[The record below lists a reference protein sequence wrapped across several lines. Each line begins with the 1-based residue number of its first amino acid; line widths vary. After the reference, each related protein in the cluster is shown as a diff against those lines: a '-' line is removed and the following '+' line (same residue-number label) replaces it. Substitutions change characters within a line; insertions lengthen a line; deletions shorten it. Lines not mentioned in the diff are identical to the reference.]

1 MLKNYIEK
9 LTVGENLSFEEMHE
23 AVVEIL
29 NGTATEIESAGF
41 LVALRS
47 KGETVEEITAAAKV
61 MREKATKV
69 TAPSTA
75 IDTCGT
81 GGDGVGT
88 FNISTIASIVVAGA
102 GIPVAKHGNRSVSS
116 KSGSADLIEALG
128 IKILSSPEMINEAIS
143 QVNYG
148 FLFAPNFHKAMKNVA
163 RTRKELGIR
172 TLFNLLG
179 PLSNPA
185 FVNYQIMG
193 VYDDSLARPIAEV
206 LMNLGLKSGMVVHGH
221 GGLDELSL
229 SGPNHVVY
237 FKGGQIKEFYLAP
250 EDVGLKK
257 APITSLLANSPKENA
272 KIALEILNGKER
284 GPKRDVVTLNAGAA
298 LFVVGA
304 ASDLDE
310 GIRLAAKVIDEGLAA
325 DILYR
330 IVKFTNSFG
339 EAA

>member
-1 MLKNYIEK
+1 
-9 LTVGENLSFEEMHE
+9 
-23 AVVEIL
+23 
-29 NGTATEIESAGF
+29 
-41 LVALRS
+41 
-47 KGETVEEITAAAKV
+47 
-61 MREKATKV
+61 
-69 TAPSTA
+69 
-75 IDTCGT
+75 
-81 GGDGVGT
+81 
-88 FNISTIASIVVAGA
+88 
-102 GIPVAKHGNRSVSS
+102 
-116 KSGSADLIEALG
+116 
-128 IKILSSPEMINEAIS
+128 
-143 QVNYG
+143 
-148 FLFAPNFHKAMKNVA
+148 
-163 RTRKELGIR
+163 
-172 TLFNLLG
+172 
-179 PLSNPA
+179 
-185 FVNYQIMG
+185 
-193 VYDDSLARPIAEV
+193 
-206 LMNLGLKSGMVVHGH
+206 MNLGLKSGMVVHGH

-237 FKGGQIKEFYLAP
+237 FRGGQMKEFYLAP

-304 ASDLDE
+304 AGDLAE

>member
-143 QVNYG
+143 RVNYG
-148 FLFAPNFHKAMKNVA
+148 FLFAPNFHQAMKNVA

-193 VYDDSLARPIAEV
+193 VYDDSLTRPIAEV
-206 LMNLGLKSGMVVHGH
+206 LMDLGLKSGMVVHGH

-237 FKGGQIKEFYLAP
+237 FRGGQMKEFYLAP

-304 ASDLDE
+304 AGDLVE
-310 GIRLAAKVIDEGLAA
+310 GI
-325 DILYR
+325 
-330 IVKFTNSFG
+330 
-339 EAA
+339 EA

>member
-9 LTVGENLSFEEMHE
+9 LTAKENLSYEEMYE
-23 AVVEIL
+23 AMMKIL
-29 NGTATEIESAGF
+29 NGSASEIETAGF

-69 TAPSTA
+69 KAPPTA

-88 FNISTIASIVVAGA
+88 FNISTIASLVVAGA
-102 GIPVAKHGNRSVSS
+102 GIPVAKHGNRSISS
-116 KSGSADLIEALG
+116 KSGSADLMEALG
-128 IKILSSPEMINEAIS
+128 AKILSSPEDVKASIA
-143 QVNYG
+143 QVNFG
-148 FLFAPNFHKAMKNVA
+148 FFFAPHFHRAMKNVA

-193 VYDDSLARPIAEV
+193 VYDDSLTRPLAEV
-206 LMNLGLKSGMVVHGH
+206 LMNLGLKGAMVLHGH

-229 SGPNHVVY
+229 SGPNHIA
-237 FKGGQIKEFYLAP
+237 FLKNGEIREFYLSP
-250 EDVGLKK
+250 EDVGLKR
-257 APITSLLANSPKENA
+257 APLSSLLAYSPQENA
-272 KIALEILNGKER
+272 KIALEIVNGKER
-284 GPKRDVVTLNAGAA
+284 GPKRDVVALNAGAA
-298 LFVVGA
+298 FLVTGTVKNF
-304 ASDLDE
+304 SDGVQFALQ
-310 GIRLAAKVIDEGLAA
+310 IIDKGLAA
-325 DILYR
+325 DTLYR
-330 IVKFTNSFG
+330 IVKFTNSIG